1 MRSLVAAE
9 LLKVRTT
16 RSPYVATALSVVLAA
31 VLPVLYAVAAQQ
43 GTVDPIR
50 SADLTEML
58 RGPARFAGG
67 AVLLIG
73 LLAAAGEFGH
83 RTVLTTRLAEPH
95 PERVLAAKLAA
106 LGLVGGALGVV
117 VELVALGAGVLVM
130 TREGVPVQPFAHGA
144 VQVAFTVPALLALH
158 GVLGVAVGA
167 LLRSTA
173 AVVGVVLFWA
183 FVVEGVVPVV
193 ARRPGL
199 ADWLPSGL
207 VDSMLRTEV
216 DGRLAPAAAAVLLLT
231 YAAGLV
237 AVTTVLDR
245 RREA

>member
-16 RSPYVATALSVVLAA
+16 RTPYVATALSVVLAA

-73 LLAAAGEFGH
+73 LLAAASEFGH
-83 RTVLTTRLAEPH
+83 RTVLTTRLAEPR
-95 PERVLAAKLAA
+95 PERVLAAKVAV

-117 VELVALGAGVLVM
+117 VELVALGAGALVM
-130 TREGVPVQPFAHGA
+130 NREGVPVEPFAHGA
-144 VQVAFTVPALLALH
+144 VQVALTVPALLALH

-173 AVVGVVLFWA
+173 AAVGVVLFWA
-183 FVVEGVVPVV
+183 FVVEGVLPAV
-193 ARRPGL
+193 ARRTGL
-199 ADWLPSGL
+199 ADWLPTGL

-237 AVTTVLDR
+237 AVTTALDR